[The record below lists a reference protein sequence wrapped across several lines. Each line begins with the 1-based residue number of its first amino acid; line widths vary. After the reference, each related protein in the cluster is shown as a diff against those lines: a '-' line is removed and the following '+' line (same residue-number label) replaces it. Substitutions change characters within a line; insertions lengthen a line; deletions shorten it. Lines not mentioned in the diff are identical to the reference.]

1 MRTRALVTV
10 LVATLVA
17 AGCAGSD
24 GPAPLALTKVDLPGA
39 PVTLTPSGTGLL
51 IGLHRDG
58 QPVVPALVRRD
69 ESGAVTE
76 IPTTTATPYGKL
88 ARWTQIA
95 VEGDRLFAVG
105 GERGGAHGNVR
116 WSVWDGGSGGL
127 TEKRQA
133 FSTFG
138 GYGAGDLVGVVT
150 TPAGPVVLG
159 GWDNPNGGFDVATW
173 LPSGDDWIRQPSA
186 GTALE
191 ASRDALP
198 FPIAATA
205 LADGILIVG
214 WQFADGREQ
223 PVTWRSK
230 SGNTGWTKIPLPTPP
245 TARGAA
251 MSVSCTGTDCVAA
264 GRLDGS
270 LALWRLTA
278 DTWTQLPDVP
288 TFPVSDTDVLP
299 APVLAADGSV
309 IQLIGTPDGLKALRR
324 TATTWTTH
332 PTTTPGKP
340 TAATTVG
347 TTLYT
352 VVDDALW
359 TLDLTKL
366 H

>member
-17 AGCAGSD
+17 AGCGGPD
-24 GPAPLALTKVDLPGA
+24 GPPPLALTKVDLPGA
-39 PVTLTPSGTGLL
+39 PVTLTPSGGALL

-69 ESGAVTE
+69 ASGAVTE

-95 VEGDRLFAVG
+95 TDGTRLFAVG

-116 WSVWDGGSGGL
+116 WSVWDGALAGL

-138 GYGAGDLVGVVT
+138 GYGAGDLVGVVI

-191 ASRDALP
+191 ASREALP
-198 FPIAATA
+198 FPIAATP
-205 LADGILIVG
+205 LGDGIMIVG

-223 PVTWRSK
+223 PVAWRSK
-230 SGNTGWTKIPLPTPP
+230 SGNTGWTKTPLPAPP
-245 TARGAA
+245 TAHGAA
-251 MSVSCTGTDCVAA
+251 MSVSCSAAECVAA
-264 GRLDGS
+264 GRLDS
-270 LALWRLTA
+270 TLALWRLTG
-278 DTWTQLPDVP
+278 DTWSQLPDVP

-299 APVLAADGSV
+299 APAVTPDGTV
-309 IQLIGTPDGLKALRR
+309 VQFIGTPDGLKALRR
-324 TATTWTTH
+324 TGTTWTVH
-332 PTTTPGKP
+332 STTAKGKP

-347 TTLYT
+347 TTIYT

-359 TLDLTKL
+359 SVDITKL
-366 H
+366 P